1 MTKPWFLQK
10 LPSPISIED
19 IITRFNKGIGS
30 TRGDVTSSYTQML
43 ADVDLMTRQ
52 RLLVWTS
59 C

>member
-19 IITRFNKGIGS
+19 IITRFNKGIY
-30 TRGDVTSSYTQML
+30 SSYTQML

-52 RLLVWTS
+52 QLLVSVGPLLTACKS
-59 C
+59 